1 LPKGRSVAI
10 LNLESFLRGVYLF
23 WSHLREQDYE
33 KKAISNVVMGGCD
46 GDGADE
52 QKPIGDVQAEVDK
65 LDVDQLRAKAQE
77 YQKQIL
83 SKQEEVTKLADKIKE
98 IPVTELLGD
107 EAKNLKADLED
118 LNKSLKNL
126 KDRFQVY
133 YDKLKEKGGDVSGL
147 ES

>member
-1 LPKGRSVAI
+1 MKRQQ
-10 LNLESFLRGVYLF
+10 FLTMVWVMLGLA
-23 WSHLREQDYE
+23 L
-33 KKAISNVVMGGCD
+33 VMGGCN

-65 LDVDQLRAKAQE
+65 LDVDQLRAKAQD

-147 ES
+147 EN